1 MIKTCQLCKVTLA
14 IGIALGTS
22 ALSVQAAEGPVAG
35 NDATQSIE
43 TINIL
48 GSRVS
53 SRTSTESTSPIDII
67 ASNTLTKGGFTELGQ
82 SLQATAPSFNFSRTQ
97 VSDGAD
103 LFRPATLRGMQPD
116 QTLVLVNGKRRHN
129 QSIFGIFGTVGGGA
143 AGTDM
148 NAIPLT
154 ALKNVQVLRDGAAA
168 QYGSD
173 AIAG

>member
-1 MIKTCQLCKVTLA
+1 MKINQLCKLTLA
-14 IGIALGTS
+14 IGMALGTS
-22 ALSVQAAEGPVAG
+22 ALSVQAAESPEPS
-35 NDATQSIE
+35 NDATQDIE

-67 ASNTLTKGGFTELGQ
+67 ASSTLTKGGFTELGQ

-97 VSDGAD
+97 VSDGSD

-116 QTLVLVNGKRRHN
+116 QTLVLVNGKRRHS
-129 QSIFGIFGTVGGGA
+129 QSIFGNFGTVGGGA